1 MLTRDVRLEG
11 FDTDDWVRLAEV
23 FRAPRFP
30 REREDPSR
38 QGEPPPAVAEARE
51 PEPGRRGRGGVVV
64 VTTGARLRKLISTES
79 GRLAIREQ
87 PWPEPLPDL
96 AERHGARWAAELQTG
111 ALEELMDRLA
121 ERVRR
126 EHDALAQL
134 LLFVAILRELEA
146 EGKLRVWPW
155 KLAAWPVPH
164 HRVVVRVLDA
174 LCPDGKAIA
183 FGAFERGEVFTA
195 LVLRRKGEAF
205 DLVLGPAELRR
216 EMGLI
221 SGDWRRDYRHLARAA
236 EARAAPLAI
245 GCYGE
250 VDTLRRLVHHPS
262 PGAWAAAV
270 AARDVIVSP
279 ATPAV
284 ALPLGV
290 DVGRAA
296 FIAVRDLAERVGAAG
311 WFGPDS
317 PLSPMLARVREAT
330 GVERD
335 VKELLGFDPM
345 VLLRRLFSRDEP
357 S

>member
-1 MLTRDVRLEG
+1 M
-11 FDTDDWVRLAEV
+11 
-23 FRAPRFP
+23 P

-38 QGEPPPAVAEARE
+38 QGEEPPAVADAAP
-51 PEPGRRGRGGVVV
+51 PEPGRRGRGGVVA

-79 GRLAIREQ
+79 GRLSIREQ
-87 PWPEPLPDL
+87 PWPEPLSEL
-96 AERHGARWAAELQTG
+96 AERHGARWAIELSTG
-111 ALEELMDRLA
+111 ALEELMDRWA

-126 EHDALAQL
+126 EHDALAQA
-134 LLFVAILRELEA
+134 LLFIGVLRELEA
-146 EGKLRVWPW
+146 ENKVVVWPW
-155 KLAAWPVPH
+155 KLSAWPVPH
-164 HRVVVRVLDA
+164 HRVIVRVLDA
-174 LCPDGKAIA
+174 LCPDGKAVC
-183 FGAFERGEVFTA
+183 FGAFEGGEVFTT
-195 LVLRRKGEAF
+195 LVLRRKGEGF

-236 EARAAPLAI
+236 EAVAGPLAL

-279 ATPAV
+279 ATPAI

-317 PLSPMLARVREAT
+317 PLSPVLAKVREST
-330 GVERD
+330 GVDRD

-345 VLLRRLFSRDEP
+345 VLLRRLFS
-357 S
+357 